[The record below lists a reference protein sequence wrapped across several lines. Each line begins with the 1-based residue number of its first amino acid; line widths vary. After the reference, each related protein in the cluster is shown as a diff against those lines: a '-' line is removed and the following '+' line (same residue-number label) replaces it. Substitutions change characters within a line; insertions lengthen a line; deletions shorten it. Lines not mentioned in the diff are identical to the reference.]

1 MPFPPEIVR
10 SRITKDQMIL
20 TINWGELGGDI
31 TNQTD
36 LVNFVNTKA
45 NIAHT
50 HFLNELANV
59 DLYSTQPQDGYIF
72 YFDASS
78 SKWKSKPLPPNVT
91 KLSEL
96 TDVDTTTSPPQ
107 NGYVLTFLN
116 NKWRPS
122 QVQSGGG
129 ANYLRELLD
138 VDLLTIQPQ
147 QDNILT
153 YDASQNKWKPSALPA
168 FTGATRLSQLTDVN
182 TTLYPPANNNV
193 LLFDDTLNAWRPG
206 TLSFN
211 VNHLED
217 IGDVQISNI
226 DYGHVLIWEGS
237 KWINASLGDANIA
250 QKNHTHDATQIV
262 YDNTLSGLQSNNIQA
277 ALDELNNNIMIV
289 RNDLT
294 NNIALI
300 YDRFDLTD
308 AQIAANATSIS
319 TLNTYVNDNLATL
332 NNAIN
337 AINIT
342 IDNNTAIINTR
353 IDNEVEILNTRID
366 GIEAD
371 IANIPVVNIID
382 QNKIYNIPTDF
393 PSIEAALN
401 SINSA
406 VIYPNVYI
414 DILVPAGT
422 YILPSTVNINNPQT
436 SNIHIYGVE
445 PLVKNIVNSSTPIF
459 FDVVPTDPNSYA
471 HWEITFTLDN
481 VTDIIPGQYAVIDDS
496 IITSPDTED
505 KDVYYGVWLIS
516 AVDTTNNTITINH
529 LYNQNTTFPCMN
541 AITGGTIKVYPTV
554 LTCDDTAEF
563 SLFNF
568 ITSGSITN
576 ILFKG
581 NYSDSAG
588 IFISPNATVDIFNCA
603 VINCGFAGFQ
613 CKNGYLN
620 LSNVVASNNYIG
632 ILSDI
637 NGTIIANDSVITSFN
652 SFGFYSRRK
661 SFLRNESSTSCWN
674 SVGLQT
680 EDNSF
685 ILAKDA
691 YVLHNSTT
699 DYYATRTANMY
710 VGVYNTSATFDPEK
724 NTVGNLNSIIIT
736 DLF

>member
-1 MPFPPEIVR
+1 MGF
-10 SRITKDQMIL
+10 
-20 TINWGELGGDI
+20 
-31 TNQTD
+31 
-36 LVNFVNTKA
+36 
-45 NIAHT
+45 
-50 HFLNELANV
+50 
-59 DLYSTQPQDGYIF
+59 
-72 YFDASS
+72 
-78 SKWKSKPLPPNVT
+78 
-91 KLSEL
+91 
-96 TDVDTTTSPPQ
+96 
-107 NGYVLTFLN
+107 
-116 NKWRPS
+116 
-122 QVQSGGG
+122 
-129 ANYLRELLD
+129 
-138 VDLLTIQPQ
+138 
-147 QDNILT
+147 
-153 YDASQNKWKPSALPA
+153 
-168 FTGATRLSQLTDVN
+168 
-182 TTLYPPANNNV
+182 
-193 LLFDDTLNAWRPG
+193 
-206 TLSFN
+206 
-211 VNHLED
+211 
-217 IGDVQISNI
+217 
-226 DYGHVLIWEGS
+226 
-237 KWINASLGDANIA
+237 
-250 QKNHTHDATQIV
+250 
-262 YDNTLSGLQSNNIQA
+262 
-277 ALDELNNNIMIV
+277 
-289 RNDLT
+289 
-294 NNIALI
+294 
-300 YDRFDLTD
+300 
-308 AQIAANATSIS
+308 
-319 TLNTYVNDNLATL
+319 
-332 NNAIN
+332 
-337 AINIT
+337 
-342 IDNNTAIINTR
+342 
-353 IDNEVEILNTRID
+353 
-366 GIEAD
+366 
-371 IANIPVVNIID
+371 
-382 QNKIYNIPTDF
+382 
-393 PSIEAALN
+393 
-401 SINSA
+401 
-406 VIYPNVYI
+406 
-414 DILVPAGT
+414 
-422 YILPSTVNINNPQT
+422 
-436 SNIHIYGVE
+436 E

-581 NYSDSAG
+581 NYSDSTG